1 MKILQKKKKNLKRRT
16 SSKETRWENKTKI
29 KNQKKMKKN
38 SP

>member
-29 KNQKKMKKN
+29 KN
-38 SP
+38 